1 MLIEC
6 SVSFILLFLLVNFL
20 IIYEP
25 NINPPLGSSEGL
37 QNNWTLTVQ
46 PFGYLLDIMHII
58 VHLTLIIQI
67 YNYCRINFI
76 KLSNSNEFKKHV
88 EL

>member
-25 NINPPLGSSEGL
+25 NINPHLGSSEGL

-46 PFGYLLDIMHII
+46 PFGYLLDIMHRI

-67 YNYCRINFI
+67 YNYCRINFMNL
-76 KLSNSNEFKKHV
+76 KNMLNYNF
-88 EL
+88 LY

>member
-1 MLIEC
+1 MLIE
-6 SVSFILLFLLVNFL
+6 SSFSFILLFLLVNFL

-25 NINPPLGSSEGL
+25 KINPHLGSSEGL

-46 PFGYLLDIMHII
+46 LGYLLDIMHRI

-76 KLSNSNEFKKHV
+76 KLSNSNEFEKTC
-88 EL
+88 